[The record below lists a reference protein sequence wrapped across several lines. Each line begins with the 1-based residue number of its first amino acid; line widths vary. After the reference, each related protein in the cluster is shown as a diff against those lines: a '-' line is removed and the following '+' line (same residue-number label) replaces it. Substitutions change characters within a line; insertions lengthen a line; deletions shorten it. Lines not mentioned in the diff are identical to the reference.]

1 MSGGISRRGREVGGW
16 ESGFVMGRQKGEKK
30 RDATSVLLLL
40 LLVKTSGGWG
50 DPRREEVG
58 YGAFGKCMNSF
69 FLTLMILRDL
79 AIVMIPIPTRIPT

>member
-1 MSGGISRRGREVGGW
+1 VGEWFCDGTPERRE
-16 ESGFVMGRQKGEKK
+16 K

-69 FLTLMILRDL
+69 FLTLMILRHL
-79 AIVMIPIPTRIPT
+79 AIVMIPIPDCIPT